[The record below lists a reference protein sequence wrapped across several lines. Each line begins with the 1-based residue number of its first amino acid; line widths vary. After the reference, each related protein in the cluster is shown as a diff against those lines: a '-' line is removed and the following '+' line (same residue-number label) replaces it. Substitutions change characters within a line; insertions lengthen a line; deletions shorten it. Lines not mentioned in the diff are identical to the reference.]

1 MSNRPIL
8 VSNLKNIYHNRTSN
22 LPQLSMAEIS
32 GFEEFDSFDKFQD
45 HILNDLRYPKAQQD
59 KLESYGWVPTLFDLS
74 ERTLQGRDGPR
85 TQMGNWRSGAA
96 ECDELCVFVA
106 DVDNGNAAMPVLQ
119 MSDVAAGLNA
129 LNGPIRFFMY
139 TSYSHTPAKPKFR
152 VVIETDRNF
161 TRAEMAR
168 LGYYLNW
175 VALGQQADL
184 SIYDAGDFVFAPP
197 HATITQDQ
205 RSGAALNVDA
215 TLALQAKLQRSH
227 PASVANFLTTTPA
240 QPKKAPNKKQQKA
253 MLGRSSDMTVR
264 PGRTVADR
272 DVFNSAWL
280 DLYLQRVCGGSH
292 WQTMRSIM
300 GMVWAKNGGELTYGE
315 MDSILREIDAV
326 ALGYFVGKYG
336 EEGVSELL
344 NWLMAQP
351 VEPRQPEWH
360 PILDKQDTGLTIEAK
375 EAECGEGKTRD
386 ELLRIGRERGRY
398 VYVVPKIDDIDKRR
412 KELFALV
419 GGLAAHSF
427 TIKEAHC
434 RSDGDLRVPLQLL
447 KIRDDL
453 NRLPAGKPMLVFVTQ
468 QAATQMDWTKW
479 TDFEIV
485 FDEVPEVF
493 ATYRIKARKNAGLLR
508 EYVHKSTDDGE
519 CYRLG
524 LTAKGRDL
532 AASTDIDDYDAV
544 HFGLTLMMAKDNTFV
559 WVRTS
564 AWDDP
569 ADSGVL
575 EFFTVTSPMNLTAF
589 KRVRMLGDEM
599 MKSVTAEV
607 WQTKWGVQFKSLD
620 FPRRCRTVPTAKR
633 VTIVYFAEHRD
644 SSITRFKEGDVPLA
658 AISEF
663 IKKDAGDR
671 PVLWTANERLKADC
685 LLPETDFISPKAHG
699 RNDLQHHTHVAWL
712 AAMKASKFEIASLQ
726 SVCGMTSQ
734 ALTDWREYNA
744 LYQFVMRSNLRDF
757 DSAAPVVIYV
767 FSRKQ
772 AEYLKQ
778 RLGGELRHVSGIV
791 VDEQPRSFDPDGP
804 MTASERNKVK
814 HWRDKV
820 LAAGVSDVRD
830 LPASKPLGKL
840 SEREIRLINGTASRM
855 GAANDDGRDTLA
867 A

>member
-1 MSNRPIL
+1 MSNL
-8 VSNLKNIYHNRTSN
+8 TNIYYNKPRN

-32 GFEEFDSFDKFQD
+32 GFEEFASFDQFQD
-45 HILNDLRYPKAQQD
+45 HILNDLRYPQAQQD

-85 TQMGNWRSGAA
+85 LQLGNWRSGAA
-96 ECDELCVFVA
+96 ECDEICVFYA
-106 DVDNGNAAMPVLQ
+106 DVDNANAAMPVLQ

-139 TSYSHTPAKPKFR
+139 TSFSHTPAKPKFR

-161 TRAEMAR
+161 TRSEMAR

-175 VALGQQADL
+175 VAFGQQADL

-197 HATITQDQ
+197 HNTITQDQ
-205 RSGAALNVDA
+205 KIGAALDVNS
-215 TLALQAKLQRSH
+215 TLALQAKLQKSQ
-227 PASVANFLTTTPA
+227 PASVASFIPTTPTL
-240 QPKKAPNKKQQKA
+240 PKKAPTKKQQKA
-253 MLGRSSDMTVR
+253 MLARSNDMTVR
-264 PGRTVADR
+264 SGRTVADR
-272 DVFNSAWL
+272 DVFNASWF
-280 DLYLQRVCGGSH
+280 DLYRQRICGGSH

-315 MDSILREIDAV
+315 MDSILREVDAV
-326 ALGYFVGKYG
+326 AGGYYVQKYG
-336 EEGVSELL
+336 EVGVAEIL

-351 VEPRQPEWH
+351 VEPRQSEWH
-360 PILDKQDTGLTIEAK
+360 PILDKQDTGLIIEAK

-386 ELLRIGRERGRY
+386 ELLRIGKERGRY

-427 TIKEAHC
+427 TIKEAHS
-434 RSDGDLRVPLQLL
+434 RTEGDLRVPLQLL
-447 KIRDDL
+447 KIRNDL
-453 NRLPAGKPMLVFVTQ
+453 SSLPAGKPMLVFVTQ
-468 QAATQMDWTKW
+468 QAATQMDWSKW

-508 EYVHKSTDDGE
+508 EYVHVNTDDGE
-519 CYRLG
+519 CYQLG
-524 LTAKGRDL
+524 LTGKGREL

-544 HFGLTLMMAKDNTFV
+544 HFGLTLMMAKENTYV
-559 WVRTS
+559 WVRKS

-607 WQTKWGVQFKSLD
+607 WQKKWGVEFQCLD
-620 FPRRCRTVPTAKR
+620 FPRRSRAVPTAKR
-633 VTIVYFAEHRD
+633 VSIVYFAEHRD

-663 IKKDAGDR
+663 IKRDTGEK

-685 LLPETDFISPKAHG
+685 LLPATDFISPKAHG
-699 RNDLQHHTHVAWL
+699 RNDLQHYTHVAWL
-712 AAMKASKFEIASLQ
+712 AAMKASKFEITSLQ

-744 LYQFVMRSNLRDF
+744 LYQFVMRSNLRDY
-757 DSAAPVVIYV
+757 DSATPVVIYV

-772 AEYLKQ
+772 AEYLQ
-778 RLGGELRHVSGIV
+778 HRLGGELQHVSGIV
-791 VDEQPRSFDPDGP
+791 VDNQPRAYDVDGP

-830 LPASKPLGKL
+830 LPPSKPLSKL
-840 SEREIRLINGTASRM
+840 SEREVRLINATALKAT
-855 GAANDDGRDTLA
+855 AANDDNGLMLTA
-867 A
+867 